1 MVLTGHLDDQPL
13 PDLIR
18 TLRAQR
24 KSGRLQIEYADSP
37 GAFFFEDGQL
47 VDAQLGN
54 LRGLEAL
61 YAALALDGASFN
73 FNPLVRPPER
83 SIDRQQQKFINDLVA
98 TPRRE
103 NLPEVRVAGGAFP
116 ATTTA
121 ATGAALA
128 ASAQPAPLQLAPVPA
143 ELLAPLEQRLTAV
156 EAAINASSRRFS
168 RERLVYAVVISF
180 LVGLC
185 VVTALQALLS
195 LRRNP
200 LDSPATGATISSQ
213 RLDAATGTTAATAG
227 GEATRGTSDAASKKG
242 GEGVAPVE
250 RGSLAANNAER
261 GNVVANNEGRES
273 VAATS
278 PAAGATKKVKPA
290 VTTKQAQSLKLAPE
304 ATKEIGKKSGAS
316 SSEGGYVIHVLL
328 DVKRGEVIGARVL
341 NPRPGASAYD
351 SQALKMARARRYPS
365 TFSGSDTVMIR
376 VWF

>member
-24 KSGRLQIEYADSP
+24 KSGRLRVEYADSP

-47 VDAQLGN
+47 IDAQLGR

-98 TPRRE
+98 TSRRE

-116 ATTTA
+116 AMTTA

-185 VVTALQALLS
+185 VVTVLQALLS
-195 LRRNP
+195 LRRKP
-200 LDSPATGATISSQ
+200 LVSPATDATISSQ
-213 RLDAATGTTAATAG
+213 RLDAA
-227 GEATRGTSDAASKKG
+227 SKKG
-242 GEGVAPVE
+242 VEGVAPVE
-250 RGSLAANNAER
+250 RGSVAANDA
-261 GNVVANNEGRES
+261 GRES
-273 VAATS
+273 VVAAAATS
-278 PAAGATKKVKPA
+278 QAAGATKKVKLA
-290 VTTKQAQSLKLAPE
+290 VTTKQAQSLKLAPQ
-304 ATKEIGKKSGAS
+304 ATKEIGKKAGAS
-316 SSEGGYVIHVLL
+316 SSEGGYVIHVLVN
-328 DVKRGEVIGARVL
+328 VKRGEVIGARVL

-351 SQALKMARARRYPS
+351 SQAIKIARARRYPS

>member
-24 KSGRLQIEYADSP
+24 KSGRLQVEYADSP

-47 VDAQLGN
+47 VDAQLGR

-121 ATGAALA
+121 TGAALA
-128 ASAQPAPLQLAPVPA
+128 ASAQHAPLQLAPVPA

-195 LRRNP
+195 LRRKP
-200 LDSPATGATISSQ
+200 LVSPATDPTISSQ
-213 RLDAATGTTAATAG
+213 RLDAA
-227 GEATRGTSDAASKKG
+227 SKKG
-242 GEGVAPVE
+242 AEGVAPVE
-250 RGSLAANNAER
+250 RGSGS
-261 GNVVANNEGRES
+261 GNDAGRES
-273 VAATS
+273 VVAAAATS
-278 PAAGATKKVKPA
+278 QAAGATKKVKLA
-290 VTTKQAQSLKLAPE
+290 VTTKQAQSLKLAPQ
-304 ATKEIGKKSGAS
+304 ATKEIGKKAGAS